1 MQGRIGLRKTRS
13 GKSHDCLDV
22 IVLEKLRFQNGLGPH
37 ENGKEA
43 FSNSSSLKSVFEKL
57 CFCDGLVWTVG
68 LTVEFKLRFQIP
80 LVVWTLS
87 QYDIVLMRMTKR
99 GQNHLLS
106 ITHNK
111 HQKRKNGIR
120 LRYSRTGWHC
130 SVDLLEFF

>member
-22 IVLEKLRFQNGLGPH
+22 IVLEKLCFQNVLGPH
-37 ENGKEA
+37 KNEKES

-57 CFCDGLVWTVG
+57 RFRGGLVWTVG
-68 LTVEFKLRFQIP
+68 LIVELKLRLQIP

-87 QYDIVLMRMTKR
+87 QCDIVLMRMTKR

-111 HQKRKNGIR
+111 QQSEAKKWNPPQVFKNWVA
-120 LRYSRTGWHC
+120 LFS
-130 SVDLLEFF
+130 